1 MRTKFVLA
9 CALAVGLAS
18 PSFAASYYVVQNTK
32 THKCT
37 VAATKP
43 SEKSKT
49 MVLVGD
55 GTLPRPW
62 GLLTFASRPE
72 PDRADDLNRVET
84 RRESPAGF
92 LPATAIRSIFS
103 CPGSQIRALCRSGAT
118 RPVARSGCSPDW
130 IKSKARAAI
139 P

>member
-1 MRTKFVLA
+1 MRTKLILA

-32 THKCT
+32 THKCA

-55 GTLPRPW
+55 GTAY
-62 GLLTFASRPE
+62 ASKKE
-72 PDRADDLNRVET
+72 
-84 RRESPAGF
+84 
-92 LPATAIRSIFS
+92 ATAAMGTIDA
-103 CPGSQIRALCRSGAT
+103 C
-118 RPVARSGCSPDW
+118 
-130 IKSKARAAI
+130 KST
-139 P
+139 

>member
-37 VAATKP
+37 VATTKP

-49 MVLVGD
+49 VVLVGD
-55 GTLPRPW
+55 GT
-62 GLLTFASRPE
+62 TYASKKE
-72 PDRADDLNRVET
+72 
-84 RRESPAGF
+84 
-92 LPATAIRSIFS
+92 ATAAMGTIDA
-103 CPGSQIRALCRSGAT
+103 C
-118 RPVARSGCSPDW
+118 
-130 IKSKARAAI
+130 KST
-139 P
+139 

>member
-1 MRTKFVLA
+1 MRTKLILA

-55 GTLPRPW
+55 GTAY
-62 GLLTFASRPE
+62 ASKKE
-72 PDRADDLNRVET
+72 ATTAMET
-84 RRESPAGF
+84 IDA
-92 LPATAIRSIFS
+92 
-103 CPGSQIRALCRSGAT
+103 C
-118 RPVARSGCSPDW
+118 
-130 IKSKARAAI
+130 KST
-139 P
+139 